1 MKLQLNQALPP
12 ARESRGIF
20 IRAIISVA
28 GGQQSAVG
36 GRRSAVGGFAER
48 TVFSLILNVECWMLN
63 CGGEAKLRI

>member
-28 GGQQSAVG
+28 GGQRAAPAEWCLLSQMMLPAV
-36 GRRSAVGGFAER
+36 
-48 TVFSLILNVECWMLN
+48 MMP
-63 CGGEAKLRI
+63 LR